1 MEAAKMM
8 KPCAI
13 LILYFAVGLAAGIM
27 ITSAVAA
34 QSTELGEDVI
44 LECQIDKKAPYHT
57 WFKLTADKQFKVIA
71 SVRNQIPQY
80 NEEFMDGR
88 FKILSDKGFHLKISS
103 IKTEDNGIYYCG
115 TGVCNHMWF
124 GPGTPISAKSSKLRN
139 QTQPPAL
146 PVHTEV
152 PMTLNYTAGCNLP
165 CDRTILVYSLGITAA
180 VCVALTLV
188 LVCVIFNLTT
198 RGCQQSRGMTAKQ
211 RASASSRSC
220 NKSVL
225 CLQDQD
231 AAHDLHYAA
240 LDIADARNRG
250 RRPWTSREPEIV
262 YSQVR
267 CQNSV

>member
-1 MEAAKMM
+1 
-8 KPCAI
+8 
-13 LILYFAVGLAAGIM
+13 
-27 ITSAVAA
+27 
-34 QSTELGEDVI
+34 
-44 LECQIDKKAPYHT
+44 
-57 WFKLTADKQFKVIA
+57 
-71 SVRNQIPQY
+71 
-80 NEEFMDGR
+80 
-88 FKILSDKGFHLKISS
+88 
-103 IKTEDNGIYYCG
+103 
-115 TGVCNHMWF
+115 MWF

-188 LVCVIFNLTT
+188 LVCVIFNLKT

-211 RASASSRSC
+211 RASASSSSC
-220 NKSVL
+220 NK
-225 CLQDQD
+225 DQD